1 MRLYGFW
8 RSIATYRVR
17 LALVAKAL
25 EFEEI
30 SINLLNGEQH
40 EPDFLAINPGGAVPA
55 LHIDGTI
62 LVQSAAIIEFLDER
76 FPDRPLLPVDPVERA
91 FARVLAFDTVADAH
105 PLIVPRV
112 RRALSEQFSAD
123 ETAITAWSAGWLS
136 RTLQTYADRL
146 EGRALEP
153 FVFGN
158 TLGMADIAIKS
169 HAVACG
175 LFSVEVDPHSK
186 VGRISAAM
194 DAHPALKAAHPLAI
208 KARGA

>member
-25 EFEEI
+25 EFEEV
-30 SINLLNGEQH
+30 SINLLNGHQH

-55 LHIDGTI
+55 LEIDGTI
-62 LVQSAAIIEFLDER
+62 LVQSTAIIEFLDER
-76 FPDRPLLPVDPVERA
+76 FPDQPLLPVDPLERA
-91 FARVLAFDTVADAH
+91 FARVLALDTVADAH

-112 RRALSEQFSAD
+112 RKALAEQFRAD
-123 ETAITAWSAGWLS
+123 DIAITSWSAGWLS
-136 RTLQTYADRL
+136 RTLRTFEERL
-146 EGRALEP
+146 EGRALAP

-158 TLGMADIAIKS
+158 TLSMADIAIKS
-169 HAVACG
+169 HVVACE
-175 LFSVEVDPHSK
+175 LFGVEIDPQSS